1 VNWKRNIQVLDL
13 EPNVRLELVCRKCGK
28 LRWLTGQELLE
39 RQSARYLYL
48 EDVER
53 RARCREWQCLV
64 KVKHLALWAALH
76 NSSTL
81 CAIVTNR
88 LKQKLQDER

>member
-1 VNWKRNIQVLDL
+1 MNWKRNIQVLDL

-39 RQSARYLYL
+39 RQSAKYLYL

-53 RARCREWQCLV
+53 RARCRQRGCGGIMRMAMPGEGETSGFV
-64 KVKHLALWAALH
+64 GGIA
-76 NSSTL
+76 
-81 CAIVTNR
+81 
-88 LKQKLQDER
+88 

>member
-1 VNWKRNIQVLDL
+1 MNWKRNIQVLDL
-13 EPNVRLELVCRKCGK
+13 EPGVRLELVCRKCGN

-53 RARCREWQCLV
+53 RGRCRQRGCGGIMRMAMPGVGETSGFV
-64 KVKHLALWAALH
+64 GGIA
-76 NSSTL
+76 
-81 CAIVTNR
+81 
-88 LKQKLQDER
+88 